1 MWSDWQGHL
10 FVMLSLREDMLNSL
24 SCIVKDYFVSLPEIF
39 SNIHDGKQ
47 PCEELL
53 EIALQS
59 NPSVIWGSPL

>member
-1 MWSDWQGHL
+1 
-10 FVMLSLREDMLNSL
+10 MLNSL

-59 NPSVIWGSPL
+59 NPSLI